1 MFVLFT
7 CDVMCTA
14 CVEELVSRPMYTEL
28 VEGESGQV
36 KPQNNDAAAHG
47 IRKFLVDVS
56 NLDHCAIHSYVVGSL
71 A

>member
-1 MFVLFT
+1 
-7 CDVMCTA
+7 
-14 CVEELVSRPMYTEL
+14 MYTEL